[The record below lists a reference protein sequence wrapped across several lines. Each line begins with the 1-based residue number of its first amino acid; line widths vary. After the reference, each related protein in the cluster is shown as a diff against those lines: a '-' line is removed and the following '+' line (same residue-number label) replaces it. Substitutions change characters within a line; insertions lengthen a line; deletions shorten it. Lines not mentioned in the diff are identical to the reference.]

1 MSAALNAPTGEMP
14 EAEALWL
21 ELPPISSTAPR
32 RLIVF
37 LHGAGSSA
45 ERFAPVAIAW
55 MLKFP
60 GATGAILHALRPA
73 SVGAGGDWFDGLGPA
88 DTLAPRIVQ
97 AGRQVAERIEML
109 QQTTGVGGEST
120 VVIGFSQGATLALE
134 LARSRP
140 DLLGIAVSYSGRM
153 IPPPRQGEVMAP
165 AIHLLHGGMDSVVPV
180 IHAQQACRRLSAS
193 GARVTLD
200 VLEEYGHSIGQD
212 MIILGTTR
220 VMQTLFRDR
229 RPKRSISG
237 GTTLH

>member
-1 MSAALNAPTGEMP
+1 VSGGAAPGDQH
-14 EAEALWL
+14 EAEELWL
-21 ELPPISSTAPR
+21 ELPPISASAPR

-73 SVGAGGDWFDGLGPA
+73 GSGSGSDWFDGLGTA
-88 DTLAPRIVQ
+88 EVLAPRIAQ
-97 AGRQVAERIEML
+97 AGVQVARRIELL
-109 QQTTGVGGEST
+109 QQATGLGGEST

-140 DLLGIAVSYSGRM
+140 DLLSIAVSYSGRM
-153 IPPPRQGEVMAP
+153 IPLPHPGEVPGP
-165 AIHLLHGGMDSVVPV
+165 AIHLLHGGLDSVVPV
-180 IHAQQACRRLSAS
+180 IHSQQACRRLSAN

-200 VLEEYGHSIGQD
+200 VLEEYGHSMGQD
-212 MIILGTTR
+212 MIIVGTTR
-220 VMQTLFRDR
+220 VMQTLFRHR
-229 RPKRSISG
+229 RPQRRAATG
-237 GTTLH
+237 ATLH